1 MSEEESKV
9 IQEEAEEVDE
19 DAAAMPPPPEK
30 AIDIEKA
37 EEQKLKSKF
46 PGKLSPLHLYPP
58 SHYQVSRSITHDMLH
73 CSHWR
78 QTRGRGTVSIPAE
91 ETGQG
96 NEVF

>member
-9 IQEEAEEVDE
+9 IQEESEEVDD

-46 PGKLSPLHLYPP
+46 PGNTALVLYQYLG
-58 SHYQVSRSITHDMLH
+58 SSRSK
-73 CSHWR
+73 
-78 QTRGRGTVSIPAE
+78 
-91 ETGQG
+91 
-96 NEVF
+96 